1 MNLIQASV
9 FQLHSYMLVD
19 VAEVLHELKQVVGNE
34 RMQPF
39 LAQALEA
46 LPKKNSGGYVTA
58 TQQQLDEFSSTV
70 LRADTTKA
78 ISQALKTFTRL
89 FR

>member
-1 MNLIQASV
+1 
-9 FQLHSYMLVD
+9 MLVD
-19 VAEVLHELKQVVGNE
+19 VAEVMHELKQVVGNE

-58 TQQQLDEFSSTV
+58 TQQQLDEFSNTV
-70 LRADTTKA
+70 LR
-78 ISQALKTFTRL
+78 
-89 FR
+89 

>member
-1 MNLIQASV
+1 VELASQHGGALVMNLIQASV

-70 LRADTTKA
+70 LR
-78 ISQALKTFTRL
+78 
-89 FR
+89 